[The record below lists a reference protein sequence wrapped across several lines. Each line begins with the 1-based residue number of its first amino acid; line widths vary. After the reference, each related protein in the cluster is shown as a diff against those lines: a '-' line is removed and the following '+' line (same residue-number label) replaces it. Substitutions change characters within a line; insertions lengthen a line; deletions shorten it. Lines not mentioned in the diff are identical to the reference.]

1 MKQPFKGEMHL
12 LYASNDAYV
21 PYLAASVCSLCEHN
35 KQEKSITFH
44 IMSLG
49 INEENRSK
57 LSDMIHGYGREL
69 AIYEMGDISK
79 KVHFSLDTMGFD
91 ISSLARLF
99 IGSALPESIE
109 RVLYLDCDTIV
120 LDSLND
126 LFATD
131 LDGYLLGAVGEP
143 TVTKSR
149 KAFLGMD
156 PASLYINAGVLLFNL
171 DLWRK
176 ENAEKAVLD
185 YYASKGGALTAVD
198 QDAINGAFEG
208 RIKELSPR
216 YNYGSIEIYYPY
228 KTLKKISAPVPY
240 ITEECYNAAK
250 QKPAIIH
257 FLGEER
263 PWRAGSTHPFT
274 PEYDKYL
281 AMPPWKGIP
290 KEQGW
295 KGYFF
300 CFRIFNAV
308 TKPIPILRYKIIDA
322 LIPAFMR
329 YRARQRKKN

>member
-1 MKQPFKGEMHL
+1 MKQPFKDEMHL
-12 LYASNDAYV
+12 LYSANDAYV
-21 PYLAASVCSLCEHN
+21 PYLAASICSLCEHN
-35 KQEKSITFH
+35 KQEKNITFH
-44 IMSLG
+44 ILSLG
-49 INEENRSK
+49 INEENRLK
-57 LSDMIHGYGREL
+57 LSGMIHKYGRKL
-69 AIYEMGDISK
+69 VIYELGDVTEKIRFT
-79 KVHFSLDTMGFD
+79 VDTKGFD
-91 ISSLARLF
+91 ISVLARLF
-99 IGSALPESIE
+99 VGSTLPEQID

-120 LDSLND
+120 LDSLHE
-126 LFATD
+126 LFCTD
-131 LDGYLLGAVGEP
+131 LEGYLLGAVGEP

-149 KAFLGMD
+149 KASLGMD
-156 PASLYINAGVLLFNL
+156 PAALYVNSGVILFHL
-171 DLWRK
+171 SFWRT
-176 ENAEKAVLD
+176 ENAEKTVLD
-185 YYASKGGALTAVD
+185 YYASKGGALTAPD

-281 AMPPWKGIP
+281 ALTPWKGMP

>member
-44 IMSLG
+44 IMSLE
-49 INEENRSK
+49 INEENRLK
-57 LSDMIHGYGREL
+57 LSGMIHKYGRKL
-69 AIYEMGDISK
+69 VIYELGDVTEKIRFT
-79 KVHFSLDTMGFD
+79 VDTKGFD
-91 ISSLARLF
+91 ISVLARLF
-99 IGSALPESIE
+99 VGSTLPEQID

-120 LDSLND
+120 LDSLHE
-126 LFATD
+126 LFCTD
-131 LDGYLLGAVGEP
+131 LEGYLLGAVGEP

-149 KAFLGMD
+149 KASLGMD
-156 PASLYINAGVLLFNL
+156 PAALYVNSGVILFHL
-171 DLWRK
+171 SFWRT
-176 ENAEKAVLD
+176 ENAEKTVLD
-185 YYASKGGALTAVD
+185 YYASKGGALTAPD
-198 QDAINGAFEG
+198 QDAINGAFQG

-263 PWRAGSTHPFT
+263 PWREGTTHPFT
-274 PEYDKYL
+274 HEYDKYL
-281 AMPPWKGIP
+281 ALTPWKGIP

>member
-49 INEENRSK
+49 INEENRLK
-57 LSDMIHGYGREL
+57 LSGMIHKYGRKL
-69 AIYEMGDISK
+69 VIYELGDVTEKIRFT
-79 KVHFSLDTMGFD
+79 VDTKGFD
-91 ISSLARLF
+91 ISVLARLF
-99 IGSALPESIE
+99 VGSTLPEQID

-120 LDSLND
+120 LDSLHE
-126 LFATD
+126 LFCTD
-131 LDGYLLGAVGEP
+131 LEGYLLGAVGEP

-149 KAFLGMD
+149 KASLGMD
-156 PASLYINAGVLLFNL
+156 PAALYVNSGVILFHL
-171 DLWRK
+171 SFWRT
-176 ENAEKAVLD
+176 ENAEKTVLD
-185 YYASKGGALTAVD
+185 YYASKGGALTAPD
-198 QDAINGAFEG
+198 QDAINGAFQG

-263 PWRAGSTHPFT
+263 PWG
-274 PEYDKYL
+274 
-281 AMPPWKGIP
+281 KG
-290 KEQGW
+290 
-295 KGYFF
+295 
-300 CFRIFNAV
+300 R
-308 TKPIPILRYKIIDA
+308 PIHSPTNMINIL
-322 LIPAFMR
+322 
-329 YRARQRKKN
+329 Q

>member
-49 INEENRSK
+49 INEENRLK
-57 LSDMIHGYGREL
+57 LSGMIHKYGRKL
-69 AIYEMGDISK
+69 VIYELGDVTEKIRFT
-79 KVHFSLDTMGFD
+79 VDTKGFD
-91 ISSLARLF
+91 ISVLARLF
-99 IGSALPESIE
+99 VGSTLPEQID

-120 LDSLND
+120 LDSLHE
-126 LFATD
+126 LFCTD
-131 LDGYLLGAVGEP
+131 LEGYLLGAVGEP

-149 KAFLGMD
+149 KASLGMD
-156 PASLYINAGVLLFNL
+156 PAALYVNSGVILFHL
-171 DLWRK
+171 SFWRT
-176 ENAEKAVLD
+176 ENAEKTVLD
-185 YYASKGGALTAVD
+185 YYASKGGALTAPD
-198 QDAINGAFEG
+198 QDAINGAFQG

-263 PWRAGSTHPFT
+263 PWREGTTHPFT
-274 PEYDKYL
+274 HEYDKYL
-281 AMPPWKGIP
+281 AMTPWKGMP